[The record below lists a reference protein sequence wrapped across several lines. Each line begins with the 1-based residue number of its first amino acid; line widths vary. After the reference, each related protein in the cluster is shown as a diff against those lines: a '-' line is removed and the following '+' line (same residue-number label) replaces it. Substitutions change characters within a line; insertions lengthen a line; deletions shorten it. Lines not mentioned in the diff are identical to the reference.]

1 MFPVYGTIRA
11 TGTINGTTQ
20 TREMPLP
27 PIRLGNRGD
36 VTVRAMAEKVEIAP
50 GSRAKVPVR
59 IERHNGF
66 AGRVPLDVRGLPQ
79 GVRVLDIGLNG
90 VLVPPNQTERTL
102 EIEVDPWLEPVTL
115 PFVVTA
121 RKEGQAEFV
130 GKPVTLVIGK
140 RAQ

>member
-1 MFPVYGTIRA
+1 
-11 TGTINGTTQ
+11 
-20 TREMPLP
+20 
-27 PIRLGNRGD
+27 
-36 VTVRAMAEKVEIAP
+36 
-50 GSRAKVPVR
+50 VPVR

-130 GKPVTLVIGK
+130 GKPVTLVIGSK
-140 RAQ
+140 LTKQP